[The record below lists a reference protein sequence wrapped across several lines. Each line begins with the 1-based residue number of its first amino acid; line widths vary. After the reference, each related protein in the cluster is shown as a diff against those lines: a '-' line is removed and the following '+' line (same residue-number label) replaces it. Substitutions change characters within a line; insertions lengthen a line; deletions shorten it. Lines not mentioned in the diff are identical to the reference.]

1 MKGCY
6 KTKDIL
12 KRGTILCMAAMLSF
26 GTVACGSN
34 SSKSASSSEKSTESS
49 ASSSTEAGKR
59 NQKLFQMTR
68 LAVLQVQ
75 GLHQEQ
81 HQKVKWIK
89 DDCKSVCFNRRTLL
103 IFAGNLFRRG
113 AGYEERTGIAY

>member
-49 ASSSTEAGKR
+49 ASSSTEAGKSTESTSGSSTD
-59 NQKLFQMTR
+59 NSTSKKSETSSNDKT
-68 LAVLQVQ
+68 
-75 GLHQEQ
+75 GSSS
-81 HQKVKWIK
+81 
-89 DDCKSVCFNRRTLL
+89 SVCFNRRTLL

>member
-49 ASSSTEAGKR
+49 ASSSTEAGKS
-59 NQKLFQMTR
+59 TESTS
-68 LAVLQVQ
+68 
-75 GLHQEQ
+75 GLYRGEGARCFCGFVSDKYEQ
-81 HQKVKWIK
+81 IIV
-89 DDCKSVCFNRRTLL
+89 
-103 IFAGNLFRRG
+103 
-113 AGYEERTGIAY
+113 E

>member
-34 SSKSASSSEKSTESS
+34 SSKSASSSEKEYRKFS
-49 ASSSTEAGKR
+49 
-59 NQKLFQMTR
+59 QQ
-68 LAVLQVQ
+68 
-75 GLHQEQ
+75 
-81 HQKVKWIK
+81 
-89 DDCKSVCFNRRTLL
+89 
-103 IFAGNLFRRG
+103 
-113 AGYEERTGIAY
+113 

>member
-34 SSKSASSSEKSTESS
+34 SSNTEAGKSTESTS
-49 ASSSTEAGKR
+49 GSSTDNSTSKKSETSSNDKTGSSSSSGTTSGTTSES
-59 NQKLFQMTR
+59 
-68 LAVLQVQ
+68 
-75 GLHQEQ
+75 
-81 HQKVKWIK
+81 KV
-89 DDCKSVCFNRRTLL
+89 D
-103 IFAGNLFRRG
+103 
-113 AGYEERTGIAY
+113 

>member
-49 ASSSTEAGKR
+49 ASSSTRSG
-59 NQKLFQMTR
+59 
-68 LAVLQVQ
+68 
-75 GLHQEQ
+75 
-81 HQKVKWIK
+81 
-89 DDCKSVCFNRRTLL
+89 
-103 IFAGNLFRRG
+103 
-113 AGYEERTGIAY
+113 

>member
-49 ASSSTEAGKR
+49 ASSSTEAGKSTESTSGSSTD
-59 NQKLFQMTR
+59 NSTS
-68 LAVLQVQ
+68 VV
-75 GLHQEQ
+75 
-81 HQKVKWIK
+81 VKHF
-89 DDCKSVCFNRRTLL
+89 CNTY
-103 IFAGNLFRRG
+103 G
-113 AGYEERTGIAY
+113 